1 MKALLI
7 NPPRENE
14 IVGNN
19 PSIID
24 EERGYNPP
32 LGILYIAAYVEEQTG
47 HEVAVIDAQVE
58 ELSYG
63 ALAKRIADCAP
74 DVVGISAMT
83 LCLFDVMKTIE
94 TVKEAAPNA
103 KVVLGG
109 PHVHLYPDETIEL
122 KGVDYLILGE
132 GEVSFVK
139 LLAAITDADKVPFSE
154 VKGLVYK
161 DGGHVVK
168 TGMSELVADLDI
180 FPHPARHLVPYELYT
195 SILSEL
201 NPITTMF
208 TSRGC
213 PYKCTF
219 CDRPHLGKRFRARS
233 AESVVDE
240 FIKCKEM
247 GIKFVL
253 VYDDT
258 FTVNKKRV
266 MEVCDLLKS
275 KNVGLNFDI
284 RARVDTMN
292 TEMLKK
298 LKAAG
303 CTGIHYGVESG
314 TDRILDILDKR
325 ISLEL
330 VRSVF
335 KETMDLG
342 MKTLGYFM
350 IGCPTETREE
360 MDETIDFACRLKADY
375 VHMTV
380 LTPFPG
386 TKIYDMALSEGV
398 IKTDVWREFAANP
411 SPDFVPPI
419 YAGLYTREEL
429 MAILMQGYKKFYTRP
444 GYIFNKVLEL
454 RSAKQFKKY
463 VKAGLKV
470 INTDKTNLPGSSKH

>member
-1 MKALLI
+1 MKVLLI

-19 PSIID
+19 PSIIE

-32 LGILYIAAYVEEQTG
+32 LGILYVAAYVEEQTS
-47 HEVAVIDAQVE
+47 HEVAVIDSQVE
-58 ELSYG
+58 ELSYE
-63 ALAKRIADCAP
+63 ALAKRIADFAP
-74 DVVGISAMT
+74 DVVGISTMT
-83 LCLFDVMKTIE
+83 LCLFDVMKVIE
-94 TVKEAAPNA
+94 TAKEVVPSA
-103 KVVLGG
+103 KIVLGG

-122 KGVDYLILGE
+122 KGVDFLILGE

-139 LLAAITDADKVPFSE
+139 LLDALQDKVPFDE
-154 VKGLVYK
+154 VKGLVYRE
-161 DGGHVVK
+161 GGKVVK
-168 TGMSELVADLDI
+168 TGMSELVADLDV
-180 FPHPARHLVPYELYT
+180 FPHPARHLVPFEKYT

-233 AESVVDE
+233 AASVVDE

-266 MEVCDLLKS
+266 IDTCDLLIEK
-275 KNVGLNFDI
+275 KVGLKFDI

-314 TDRILDILDKR
+314 TDRILGVLDKQ
-325 ISLEL
+325 INLEL
-330 VRSVF
+330 VKSVF
-335 KETMDLG
+335 KETMDMG

-386 TKIYDMALSEGV
+386 TKIYDMALAEGV

-411 SPDFVPPI
+411 SVDFVPPI
-419 YAGLYTREEL
+419 YAGIYKREEL

-444 GYIFNKVLEL
+444 GYIFHKVLEL
-454 RSAKQFKKY
+454 RSTAQLKKY
-463 VKAGLKV
+463 VKAGLKI
-470 INTDKTNLPGSSKH
+470 INPDKSNLPESSKH

>member
-1 MKALLI
+1 MKTLLI

-19 PSIID
+19 PTIIE

-32 LGILYIAAYVEEQTG
+32 LGILYIAAYVEEQTA

-58 ELSYG
+58 ELSYD
-63 ALAKRIADCAP
+63 ALAKRISDYSP

-83 LCLFDVMKTIE
+83 LCLFDVMKTIK
-94 TVKEAAPNA
+94 TVREVSPGA
-103 KVVLGG
+103 KIVLGG

-132 GEVSFVK
+132 GEVSFVM
-139 LLAAITDADKVPFSE
+139 LLDALEGKIPFSK
-154 VKGLVYK
+154 VKGLVYRE
-161 DGGHVVK
+161 DGRVVK

-180 FPHPARHLVPYELYT
+180 FPHPARHLVPYEKYT

-233 AESVVDE
+233 ARSVVDE

-253 VYDDT
+253 IYDDT
-258 FTVNKKRV
+258 FTVNKRRV
-266 MEVCDLLKS
+266 METCALLIKE
-275 KNVGLNFDI
+275 NVGLKFDI

-292 TEMLKK
+292 TEMLKV
-298 LKAAG
+298 LKEAG

-314 TDRILDILDKR
+314 TDRILDVLDKS
-325 ISLEL
+325 INLKL

-335 KETMDLG
+335 DETMGMG

-350 IGCPTETREE
+350 IGCPTETRAE

-386 TKIYDMALSEGV
+386 TKIYEMALSEGV
-398 IKTDVWREFAANP
+398 IESDVWREFAANP
-411 SPDFVPPI
+411 SADFVPPI
-419 YAGLYTREEL
+419 YAGIYNREEL

-444 GYIFNKVLEL
+444 GYIFNKLLEL

-463 VKAGLKV
+463 VRAGLKV
-470 INTDKTNLPGSSKH
+470 INPDKSNLPASSKH

>member
-1 MKALLI
+1 MKVLLI

-19 PSIID
+19 PTIIE

-32 LGILYIAAYVEEQTG
+32 LGILYIAAYVEEQTS
-47 HEVAVIDAQVE
+47 HEVAVIDAQVD
-58 ELSYG
+58 ELSYE
-63 ALAKRIADCAP
+63 ALSKRISDFAP

-83 LCLFDVMKTIE
+83 LCLFDVIKVIE
-94 TVKEAAPNA
+94 TVRQVAPKA

-109 PHVHLYPDETIEL
+109 PHVHLYPDETIKL

-139 LLAAITDADKVPFSE
+139 LLEAFEDKVRFSE
-154 VKGLVYK
+154 VKGLVYRE
-161 DGGHVVK
+161 DGKIKK
-168 TGMSELVADLDI
+168 TGMSELVADLDV
-180 FPHPARHLVPYELYT
+180 FPHPARHLVPYEKYT

-213 PYKCTF
+213 PYQCTF

-233 AESVVDE
+233 ARSVVDE
-240 FIKCKEM
+240 FKKCKEM
-247 GIKFVL
+247 GIKFIL
-253 VYDDT
+253 IYDDT

-266 MEVCDLLKS
+266 METCELLIKE
-275 KNVGLNFDI
+275 NVGLKFDI

-292 TEMLKK
+292 TEMLIA
-298 LKAAG
+298 LKDAG

-314 TDRILDILDKR
+314 TDRILGVLDKR

-330 VRSVF
+330 VKSVF
-335 KETMDLG
+335 KETMDMG

-350 IGCPTETREE
+350 IGCPTETRGE

-386 TKIYDMALSEGV
+386 TKIYEMALSEGV
-398 IKTDVWREFAANP
+398 IKSDVWREFAANP
-411 SPDFVPPI
+411 SSDFVPPI
-419 YAGLYTREEL
+419 YAGIYNREEL
-429 MAILMQGYKKFYTRP
+429 MAILMQGYKKFYMRP
-444 GYIFNKVLEL
+444 GYIFHKLLEL
-454 RSAKQFKKY
+454 RSASQFKKY
-463 VKAGLKV
+463 IRAGLKV
-470 INTDKTNLPGSSKH
+470 INPDKTNLPAS

>member
-1 MKALLI
+1 MKVLLI

-19 PSIID
+19 PTIIE

-47 HEVAVIDAQVE
+47 HEIAVIDAQVE

-63 ALAKRIADCAP
+63 ALADKISAFAP

-83 LCLFDVMKTIE
+83 LCLFDVMKVIE
-94 TVKEAAPNA
+94 TAREVVPSA

-139 LLAAITDADKVPFSE
+139 LLEALEGKVPFNE
-154 VKGLVYK
+154 VKGLVYRE
-161 DGGHVVK
+161 GGNVMK

-180 FPHPARHLVPYELYT
+180 FPHPARHLVPYGKYT
-195 SILSEL
+195 SILSEQ

-266 MEVCDLLKS
+266 MEVCDLLIK
-275 KNVGLNFDI
+275 KKVGLNFDI

-292 TEMLKK
+292 TEMLKA

-314 TDRILDILDKR
+314 TERILSILDKA
-325 ISLEL
+325 INLEL
-330 VRSVF
+330 VTSVF
-335 KETMDLG
+335 KETMGMG

-360 MDETIDFACRLKADY
+360 MDATIDFACRLKADY

-386 TKIYDMALSEGV
+386 TKIYDRALAEGV
-398 IKTDVWREFAANP
+398 IKTDVWREFAADP

-419 YAGLYTREEL
+419 YAGIYTREEL
-429 MAILMQGYKKFYTRP
+429 MAILMQGYKKFYVRP
-444 GYIFNKVLEL
+444 GYIFNKLLEL

-470 INTDKTNLPGSSKH
+470 LNPDKTNLPESSKH

>member
-1 MKALLI
+1 MKVLLI

-19 PSIID
+19 PSIIE

-32 LGILYIAAYVEEQTG
+32 LGILYIAAYVEEQST

-58 ELSYG
+58 ELSYEG
-63 ALAKRIADCAP
+63 LEKRISDFSP
-74 DVVGISAMT
+74 DVVGISVMT
-83 LCLFDVMKTIE
+83 LCLFDVMKVID
-94 TVKEAAPNA
+94 TVKLVAPAA

-122 KGVDYLILGE
+122 KGVDFLILGE

-139 LLAAITDADKVPFSE
+139 LLDALEDKVSFSE
-154 VKGLVYK
+154 VKGLVYREDSK
-161 DGGHVVK
+161 VVK
-168 TGMSELVADLDI
+168 TGMSELVADLDV
-180 FPHPARHLVPYELYT
+180 FPHPARHLVPFEKYT

-233 AESVVDE
+233 AASVVDE
-240 FIKCKEM
+240 FKKCKEM
-247 GIKFVL
+247 GIKFIL

-266 MEVCDLLKS
+266 MEICELLIKE
-275 KNVGLNFDI
+275 NVALNFDI

-292 TEMLKK
+292 TEMLRA
-298 LKAAG
+298 LKEAG

-314 TDRILDILDKR
+314 TDRILTILDKA
-325 ISLEL
+325 INLEL
-330 VRSVF
+330 VSSVF
-335 KETMDLG
+335 KETMDMG
-342 MKTLGYFM
+342 IKTLGYFM

-360 MDETIDFACRLKADY
+360 MDETIEYACRLKADY

-386 TKIYDMALSEGV
+386 TKIYDMALKEGV
-398 IKTDVWREFAANP
+398 IKSDVWREFAANP
-411 SPDFVPPI
+411 SVDFVPPI
-419 YAGLYTREEL
+419 YAGIYNREEL

-444 GYIFNKVLEL
+444 GYIINKLLEL
-454 RSAKQFKKY
+454 RSPAQFKKY

-470 INTDKTNLPGSSKH
+470 INPDKTHLPASNNKH

>member
-19 PSIID
+19 PSIIE

-47 HEVAVIDAQVE
+47 HEIAVIDAQVE

-63 ALAKRIADCAP
+63 ELGERIAGFAP

-83 LCLFDVMKTIE
+83 LCLFDVMKVIE
-94 TVKEAAPNA
+94 TVSVVAPGA
-103 KVVLGG
+103 KIVLGG

-139 LLAAITDADKVPFSE
+139 LLDAIEGKAALGE
-154 VKGLVYK
+154 VKGLVYRE
-161 DGGHVVK
+161 DGKVVK

-180 FPHPARHLVPYELYT
+180 FPHPARHLVPYEKYT
-195 SILSEL
+195 SILSEQ

-266 MEVCDLLKS
+266 MEVCELLIE

-292 TEMLKK
+292 TEMLKI

-314 TDRILDILDKR
+314 TDRILGILDKA
-325 ISLEL
+325 INLEL
-330 VRSVF
+330 VKKVF
-335 KETMDLG
+335 KETMDEG

-360 MDETIDFACRLKADY
+360 MDETINFACRLKADY

-386 TKIYDMALSEGV
+386 TKIYDMALAEGV

-411 SPDFVPPI
+411 SADFVPPI
-419 YAGLYTREEL
+419 YEGIYTREEL
-429 MAILMQGYKKFYTRP
+429 MAILMQGYKKFYVRP

-470 INTDKTNLPGSSKH
+470 LNPDKTNLPESSKH